1 MVYGGSMGGFGTGSV
16 ASDKPQMF
24 AMAAPFLGCVDLS
37 GRAADF
43 RNLPFYIVIGELDME
58 MCNKPAKATAKAL
71 KEAGCEVTFL
81 ELSGK
86 GHEVPPKEFPPF
98 MMKFAQTKR
107 NMHAKK
113 IARATGS
120 GRWYW
125 LDAAGP
131 FEAEISGQTISIKG
145 KTGATV
151 YLSDRM
157 MDLEQPVKV
166 VMDGTTKFEG
176 KVERSLAVM
185 MEEID
190 ATGDRGRTY
199 TAKVEAR

>member
-1 MVYGGSMGGFGTGSV
+1 M
-16 ASDKPQMF
+16 KPWI
-24 AMAAPFLGCVDLS
+24 V
-37 GRAADF
+37 
-43 RNLPFYIVIGELDME
+43 VIGELDMP
-58 MCNKPAKATAKAL
+58 MCNTPAKATVKAL
-71 KEAGCEVTFL
+71 KDAGCDVTFF

-86 GHEVPPKEFPPF
+86 GHEVPPKEFPAF
-98 MMKFAQTKR
+98 MAKFAQAKR
-107 NMHAKK
+107 NMFAKK
-113 IARATGS
+113 IARAKGT

-131 FEAEISGQTISIKG
+131 LEAEISGQTITI
-145 KTGATV
+145 TGTTSATV

-157 MDLEQPVKV
+157 VDLEQPVKV
-166 VMDGTTKFEG
+166 VIGGETKFEG
-176 KVERSLAVM
+176 KVERNLAVM